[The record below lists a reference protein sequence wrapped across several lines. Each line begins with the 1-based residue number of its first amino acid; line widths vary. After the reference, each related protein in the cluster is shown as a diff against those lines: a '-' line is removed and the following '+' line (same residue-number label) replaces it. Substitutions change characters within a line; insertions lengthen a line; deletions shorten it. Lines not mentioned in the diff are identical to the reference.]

1 MSFMVN
7 QDGGVYQK
15 DLGPKTV
22 DIATKMNRFDPDQ
35 SWTKG
40 QSM

>member
-1 MSFMVN
+1 MVN
-7 QDGGVYQK
+7 QDGVVYQR
-15 DLGPKTV
+15 DLGPKTAE
-22 DIATKMNRFDPDQ
+22 IAAGMNRFDPDQ